1 MAREKPIPRSQRK
14 AINRGTLRSR
24 NDDSVKNISVGLM
37 DIDATIMYYFNNV
50 IKPTVEENGETI
62 KVPLMYSN
70 PERWSM
76 AQKRGYLLDNKK
88 QLIIPLIAFKRA
100 SIEKDTTLPVDKL
113 DPKVERIGVFVNES
127 YENIISLID
136 DGIIHAAQLHGKD
149 NSFCEKFLDKYKV
162 IRAVGIKDDES
173 VANATQ
179 IVVKTVLLDTFC
191 GNDFGGSGHTF
202 EWNYAK
208 EFKSKNPERPLI
220 LAGGL
225 NISNITTAINEVT
238 PSAVDVASGVE
249 NESGFKDPLLVEKFI
264 NSVKG

>member
-1 MAREKPIPRSQRK
+1 MIPDLVKTNQVGVKICGIRSLDDAVQC
-14 AINRGTLRSR
+14 INLGADALGINFWNKSKRYVTR
-24 NDDSVKNISVGLM
+24 
-37 DIDATIMYYFNNV
+37 DI
-50 IKPTVEENGETI
+50 VET
-62 KVPLMYSN
+62 
-70 PERWSM
+70 W
-76 AQKRGYLLDNKK
+76 
-88 QLIIPLIAFKRA
+88 
-100 SIEKDTTLPVDKL
+100 VDKL

-136 DGIIHAAQLHGKD
+136 DGIIHAAQLHGNED

-173 VANATQ
+173 VDNATR

-208 EFKSKNPERPLI
+208 KFKSKNPERPLI

>member
-1 MAREKPIPRSQRK
+1 MIPELVKPNQVGVKICGIRSLDDAVQC
-14 AINRGTLRSR
+14 INLGADALGINFWNKSKRYVTR
-24 NDDSVKNISVGLM
+24 
-37 DIDATIMYYFNNV
+37 DI
-50 IKPTVEENGETI
+50 VET
-62 KVPLMYSN
+62 
-70 PERWSM
+70 W
-76 AQKRGYLLDNKK
+76 
-88 QLIIPLIAFKRA
+88 
-100 SIEKDTTLPVDKL
+100 VDKL

-136 DGIIHAAQLHGKD
+136 DGIIHAAQLHGNED

-173 VANATQ
+173 VDNATR

-208 EFKSKNPERPLI
+208 KFKSKNPERPLI

-225 NISNITTAINEVT
+225 DISNITTAINEVA

>member
-1 MAREKPIPRSQRK
+1 MIPELVKPNQVGVKICGIRSLDDAVQC
-14 AINRGTLRSR
+14 INLGADALGINFWNKSKRYVTR
-24 NDDSVKNISVGLM
+24 
-37 DIDATIMYYFNNV
+37 DI
-50 IKPTVEENGETI
+50 VET
-62 KVPLMYSN
+62 
-70 PERWSM
+70 W
-76 AQKRGYLLDNKK
+76 
-88 QLIIPLIAFKRA
+88 
-100 SIEKDTTLPVDKL
+100 VDKL

-136 DGIIHAAQLHGKD
+136 DGIIHAAQLHGKED

-173 VANATQ
+173 VDNATR

-208 EFKSKNPERPLI
+208 KFKSKNPERPLI

-225 NISNITTAINEVT
+225 NISNITTAINEVA

>member
-1 MAREKPIPRSQRK
+1 MIPELVKTNMIGVKICGIRSLDDAVQC
-14 AINRGTLRSR
+14 INLGADALGINFWNKSKRYVTR
-24 NDDSVKNISVGLM
+24 
-37 DIDATIMYYFNNV
+37 DI
-50 IKPTVEENGETI
+50 VET
-62 KVPLMYSN
+62 
-70 PERWSM
+70 W
-76 AQKRGYLLDNKK
+76 
-88 QLIIPLIAFKRA
+88 
-100 SIEKDTTLPVDKL
+100 VDKL

-136 DGIIHAAQLHGKD
+136 DGIIHAAQLHGNED

-208 EFKSKNPERPLI
+208 KFKSKNPERPLI